1 MREDNKPRPVALV
14 PPLLMKEINNLCK
27 RRTIKPS
34 HLSKDNVFLSFS
46 FLMLQLLNEDL
57 HFEEPSSWRSE
68 KHRRLVYD
76 RKMNTLQE
84 SDYSE
89 SDSGLW
95 QRTVRTLRRIKR
107 GVWDWFG
114 TDTTTTTTQ
123 DIESTTDE
131 VKSTSEQGTS
141 NT

>member
-1 MREDNKPRPVALV
+1 
-14 PPLLMKEINNLCK
+14 
-27 RRTIKPS
+27 
-34 HLSKDNVFLSFS
+34 
-46 FLMLQLLNEDL
+46 MLQLLNEDL

-107 GVWDWFG
+107 GFWDLFE
-114 TDTTTTTTQ
+114 TDTTTTTSTTTQ
-123 DIESTTDE
+123 DIEPTTDE